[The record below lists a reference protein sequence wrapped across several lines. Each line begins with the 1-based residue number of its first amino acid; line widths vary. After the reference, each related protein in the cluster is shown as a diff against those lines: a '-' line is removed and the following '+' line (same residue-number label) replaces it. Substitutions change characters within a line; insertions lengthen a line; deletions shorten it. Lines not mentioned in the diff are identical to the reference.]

1 LDEAGVWGYLPAV
14 AVLEQRVGRLEE
26 TLERFIFNTD
36 RMIANAEVSQQPD
49 KG

>member
-1 LDEAGVWGYLPAV
+1 
-14 AVLEQRVGRLEE
+14 LEE